1 MYNKI
6 INLKTQTKENITHNK
21 DFNNKYRDEQ
31 NNKKE
36 KI

>member
-6 INLKTQTKENITHNK
+6 NKFKDSEKRKIAYNK